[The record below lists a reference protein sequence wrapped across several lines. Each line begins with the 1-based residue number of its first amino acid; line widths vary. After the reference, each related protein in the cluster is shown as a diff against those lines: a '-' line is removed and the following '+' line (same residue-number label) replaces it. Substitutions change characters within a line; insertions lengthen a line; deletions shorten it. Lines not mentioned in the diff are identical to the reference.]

1 MIALL
6 IVALVLIG
14 LVVDVALV
22 RWGINRSRNEA
33 INALREAVGRER
45 VYQVEDCNFLG
56 QLSKGYL
63 QVRGNGLVA
72 LTDRGIHFR
81 MLLPRRYLF
90 IPQEKVDSAALVD
103 SFLGKPG
110 RGKILRVDFRTAGG
124 GEDACG
130 WRIPFPDWWVE
141 AFVAIREGKQ
151 PPSPRPG

>member
-1 MIALL
+1 MIALI
-6 IVALVLIG
+6 IVALVLID

-22 RWGINRSRNEA
+22 RWWMNRLRKEA

-56 QLSKGYL
+56 QLSRGYL

-90 IPQEKVDSAALVD
+90 IRQEEMNSATVVD

-110 RGKILRVDFRTAGG
+110 RGKILRVDFKTAGG

-130 WRIPFPDWWVE
+130 WRIPYPDWWVE
-141 AFVAIREGKQ
+141 ALLAIREGRQ
-151 PPSPRPG
+151 PPSPRSG

>member
-1 MIALL
+1 MIALI

-22 RWGINRSRNEA
+22 RWWMNRLRNEA
-33 INALREAVGRER
+33 INALCEAVGRER
-45 VYQVEDCNFLG
+45 VYRVENCNFLG
-56 QLSKGYL
+56 WQSRGYL

-72 LTDRGIHFR
+72 LTDRGIHFHT
-81 MLLPRRYLF
+81 LLPRRYLF
-90 IPQEKVDSAALVD
+90 IPQEEMSSASVVD

-130 WRIPFPDWWVE
+130 WRIPYPDWWVE
-141 AFVAIREGKQ
+141 ALLAIREGRR
-151 PPSPRPG
+151 PPSPPPG